1 MKRTTI
7 MFPDRLM
14 SRAEKLA
21 RQEGVSL
28 GQLIRV
34 TMEERVAI
42 SNGHKRDP
50 LFADDCTY
58 EDDLPGDVSAN
69 LDKYLGAM
77 RAEEVRRW
85 GKK

>member
-1 MKRTTI
+1 
-7 MFPDRLM
+7 
-14 SRAEKLA
+14 
-21 RQEGVSL
+21 
-28 GQLIRV
+28 
-34 TMEERVAI
+34 
-42 SNGHKRDP
+42 

>member
-1 MKRTTI
+1 MKRTMI
-7 MFPDRLM
+7 MLPDRLK

-28 GQLIRV
+28 AELIRV
-34 TMEERVAI
+34 TVEERVAK

-50 LFADDCTY
+50 LFADNCTY

-77 RAEEVRRW
+77 RDEEIRRW